1 MDDYLKSLDEDY
13 RRRRAIQRELDKTK
27 DDTVIDEN
35 GNELIFEKHES
46 DLLKPK
52 NQRIEVCSLENMMV
66 DISEEMKWLGIEP
79 EQETVKK
86 DSPWISVK
94 DRLPETKE
102 SVLIRLKNNKV
113 HVATYDHLFGIPMF
127 GPKCWC
133 DAEFGFTVHDKDDVT
148 HWMEIPKL

>member
-35 GNELIFEKHES
+35 GNELIFEKHKS

-79 EQETVKK
+79 KQETAKK

-102 SVLIRLKNNKV
+102 SVLIRLKNGTV
-113 HVATYDHLFGIPMF
+113 HVAKYDYYLGMSLFNH
-127 GPKCWC
+127 KCWS
-133 DAEFGFTVHDKDDVT
+133 DAEFGLTIYDKDDVT
-148 HWMEIPKL
+148 HWMAIPKL